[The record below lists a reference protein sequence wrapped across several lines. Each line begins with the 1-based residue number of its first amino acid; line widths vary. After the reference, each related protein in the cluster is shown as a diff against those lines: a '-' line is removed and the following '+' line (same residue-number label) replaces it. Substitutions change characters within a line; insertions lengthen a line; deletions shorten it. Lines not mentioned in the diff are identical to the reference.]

1 VPHQFAFHAKMKLTA
16 VSILKWN
23 GEQEANLLGLSADL
37 SSFGYFQ
44 RGSVK
49 EMLIFVSRTVAKR
62 TQPGQRQTVQNEEYF
77 CHVHNRDGLVGIA
90 FVDKDYPSRAAF
102 SIVNKVLDDFVE
114 ASGNK
119 WRTVREDTQ
128 DAIPILDSAITKY
141 QVRHHKR
148 VRWPSCICI
157 FNSFISSPCL
167 CTLVHSVTFV
177 GAIVSFRQLCYT
189 QIVV

>member
-1 VPHQFAFHAKMKLTA
+1 MKLTA

-62 TQPGQRQTVQNEEYF
+62 TQPGQRQTVQNEEYY

-102 SIVNKVLDDFVE
+102 SIVNKVLDDFAE

-128 DAIPILDSAITKY
+128 DAVPLLDVAIQKY
-141 QVRHHKR
+141 QVRIPLNDLYYTPVVTLLRKMHRITLSKQIR
-148 VRWPSCICI
+148 CGLGGSGGSC
-157 FNSFISSPCL
+157 SGTQCL
-167 CTLVHSVTFV
+167 RKGQQTLELYLH
-177 GAIVSFRQLCYT
+177 ALC
-189 QIVV
+189 

>member
-1 VPHQFAFHAKMKLTA
+1 MKLTA

-37 SSFGYFQ
+37 SNFGYFQ

-102 SIVNKVLDDFVE
+102 SIVNKILDDFLE
-114 ASGNK
+114 ASGNN

-128 DAIPILDSAITKY
+128 DAIPILDAAITKY
-141 QVRHHKR
+141 QVCPFPAFLQGCRG
-148 VRWPSCICI
+148 CYYLQD
-157 FNSFISSPCL
+157 FCL
-167 CTLVHSVTFV
+167 T
-177 GAIVSFRQLCYT
+177 
-189 QIVV
+189 